1 MIDIFLERY
10 PKIDLHGDDRDT
22 AKMKTNDFVM
32 ENIILKN
39 EMIVIIHGKGSGI
52 VKNACHEALRSNKYV
67 IEFKTDN
74 FNDGCTLVKL
84 KIPLE

>member
-52 VKNACHEALRSNKYV
+52 VKNACHEALRSNKNV